1 MLYEEARARSLK
13 PGGGLGEF
21 LAGALLGLTAG
32 WLLWTSTG
40 RAVRRVGV
48 ELLRRKLE
56 EAARKGLREVEV

>member
-21 LAGALLGLTAG
+21 LAGALLGLLAG

-40 RAVRRVGV
+40 RMARRVAV
-48 ELLRRKLE
+48 EVARRKLE
-56 EAARKGLREVEV
+56 EGLKGGRALRSA